1 VTVPAYPVPNPAAPS
16 RPATVTISSALIF
29 LVVAMQVLSAIV
41 VVSISGTLAEAYQEA
56 VELEGSTE
64 VADIGSIVRIT
75 YVFMAVVYV
84 LIAIGMTTLALLNN
98 RGKSASRILTWVFG
112 GLGLCCNS
120 ISLSL
125 TAAGGLAF
133 SGAGEGVNQTQIE
146 DRVTE
151 AIPGWFNVL
160 MTTSTALTVL
170 GLLGAIVLLAL
181 PPSNAWFR
189 QPAPW
194 NPAMPFQPYPG
205 QPAYP
210 QQAAYPQQPGYPAQP
225 GQPGQPGPQAQ
236 PAYPPPP
243 SHFGSP
249 QQYGQPGQP
258 APGLPTAYPAADP
271 AQPNPWAPQPTQ
283 AEPPSDP
290 WAVPPA
296 TPAPPAAETP
306 STPPAAETPSTPP
319 AAEPPSP
326 PSGGDQGGDQGGD
339 PPQRPASGPS

>member
-1 VTVPAYPVPNPAAPS
+1 
-16 RPATVTISSALIF
+16 
-29 LVVAMQVLSAIV
+29 MQLLSAGV
-41 VVSISGTLAEAYQEA
+41 VIAISGTLAEAYQDA
-56 VELEGSTE
+56 VELETSQA

-75 YVFMAVVYV
+75 YIFMAVVYV

-98 RGKSASRILTWVFG
+98 RGKNASRILTWVFG

-133 SGAGEGVNQTQIE
+133 SGAGQGVDQGQVE
-146 DRVTE
+146 ERVAE
-151 AIPGWFNVL
+151 ALPGWFNVL

-181 PPSNAWFR
+181 PPSNEWFR
-189 QPAPW
+189 RPAAW

-205 QPAYP
+205 QAAYPGQPAYP
-210 QQAAYPQQPGYPAQP
+210 AQPGYPQQPGQP
-225 GQPGQPGPQAQ
+225 GTHAQ

-249 QQYGQPGQP
+249 QQYGQPGEP
-258 APGLPTAYPAADP
+258 APGLPTTYTPTPAP
-271 AQPNPWAPQPTQ
+271 VQSNPWAPQPTPSSP
-283 AEPPSDP
+283 EPPSDP
-290 WAVPPA
+290 WAAQPAAEPPSPPA
-296 TPAPPAAETP
+296 AAEPASAPPAAGQ
-306 STPPAAETPSTPP
+306 PPATEPPSAPPATEPPSSPSAAEPPSPPP

-326 PSGGDQGGDQGGD
+326 PSGGDQGGD